1 MNAPNL
7 KTTPTNEKYQS
18 SVVNNE
24 EHGEEK
30 EEEEDNMEEEMED
43 NKEGRRNTMKE
54 IKGIGMTNMSRKMNK
69 SKDVKQWIS
78 RRT

>member
-1 MNAPNL
+1 
-7 KTTPTNEKYQS
+7 
-18 SVVNNE
+18 
-24 EHGEEK
+24 
-30 EEEEDNMEEEMED
+30 MED

>member
-1 MNAPNL
+1 M

-18 SVVNNE
+18 LVVNNE
-24 EHGEEK
+24 EHEEEK
-30 EEEEDNMEEEMED
+30 EEEDNMEEEMEY
-43 NKEGRRNTMKE
+43 NKEGRMNTMKE